1 MTPDVLGREGST
13 AYLGHLFVE
22 PRRHAP
28 GLADLADAEADARA
42 TVSTRQPRAIRG
54 SGGLNTSMPRSS
66 ATRCRTFTFTCC
78 RVSRALRVNTGLP
91 VWMSG
96 RRRGVGGAAESGRS
110 SGSCAGTW
118 ATEHPGSALVRS
130 SVRERRLR
138 AARQFNRSAGSG
150 IDLLSCLGCAH
161 RWGWTIR
168 LNPDGTTTATSPDG
182 MENAAQSQPA
192 TGGVTAGRDLLVH
205 VRLLANCRSGS
216 WTSEPFWGVVRA
228 ASRP

>member
-1 MTPDVLGREGST
+1 MGYWS
-13 AYLGHLFVE
+13 
-22 PRRHAP
+22 
-28 GLADLADAEADARA
+28 ARA
-42 TVSTRQPRAIRG
+42 
-54 SGGLNTSMPRSS
+54 
-66 ATRCRTFTFTCC
+66 
-78 RVSRALRVNTGLP
+78 SRALYEVAGAEHVYAAIIGDAVPHLHLHLLP
-91 VWMSG
+91 RFPGTPREYWSTRMDEWPQA
-96 RRRGVGGAAESGRS
+96 RRGGAAESGRS

-216 WTSEPFWGVVRA
+216 WTSERFWGVVRA